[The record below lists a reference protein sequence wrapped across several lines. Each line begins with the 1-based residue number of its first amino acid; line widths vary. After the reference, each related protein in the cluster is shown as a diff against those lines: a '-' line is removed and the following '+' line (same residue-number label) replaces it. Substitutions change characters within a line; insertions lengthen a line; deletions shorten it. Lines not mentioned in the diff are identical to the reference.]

1 MENPCCSCKLT
12 RRLAGR
18 SYHKQWPCCG
28 GEALNDGFPG
38 RDGTRV
44 FDMDFGR
51 VAVMTCVREKEREG
65 EQEGGR
71 EEAQRRQQRGGRGGG
86 TGGGRSRGRGQGRG
100 AEKEREEGRQPGHA

>member
-1 MENPCCSCKLT
+1 MV
-12 RRLAGR
+12 GR

-51 VAVMTCVREKEREG
+51 VAIMTCVRSCQTCATG
-65 EQEGGR
+65 QPLS
-71 EEAQRRQQRGGRGGG
+71 AQ
-86 TGGGRSRGRGQGRG
+86 T
-100 AEKEREEGRQPGHA
+100 